1 MENADKSLI
10 DAHLA
15 GDREAFAEL
24 VRRHGGIVLGY
35 LRKMTGRPELAED
48 LFQETFKRVHE
59 KAHTLRGSRFRPWLF
74 KIATNVALDG
84 MRRGSRSRMVSLD
97 QEFGCA
103 GNGNPRRDAAVAA
116 ANCCEPSQEVIKAEQ
131 RRQVRQAIELL
142 PRRQRATLV
151 LAYYQQLSY
160 REVAEVMGCTIG
172 TVKIQMYRALR
183 KLAQK
188 LPDVSGGVR

>member
-10 DAHLA
+10 DAHLE

-84 MRRGSRSRMVSLD
+84 IRRGSRSRMVSLD

-116 ANCCEPSQEVIKAEQ
+116 ADCCEPSQEAILAEQ

-142 PRRQRATLV
+142 PKRQRATLV

>member
-10 DAHLA
+10 DAHLE

-84 MRRGSRSRMVSLD
+84 IRRGSRSRMVSLD

-116 ANCCEPSQEVIKAEQ
+116 ADCCEPSQEAILAEQ

>member
-1 MENADKSLI
+1 M
-10 DAHLA
+10 
-15 GDREAFAEL
+15 
-24 VRRHGGIVLGY
+24 
-35 LRKMTGRPELAED
+35 AED

-84 MRRGSRSRMVSLD
+84 IRRGSRSRMVSLD

-116 ANCCEPSQEVIKAEQ
+116 ADCCEPSQEAILAEQ

-142 PRRQRATLV
+142 PKRQRATLV